1 MNIGKVIDPQTRT
14 VWIVYELPN
23 PDGLF
28 RVGMF
33 ADVHLETQ
41 VASEAV
47 AVPEEAIVM
56 DNGRPTAFVLLN
68 GENFQRR
75 ELELGVRDNGFVE
88 VKAGVEAGERVVTKG
103 AYLVKLASLSPE
115 SFSAGHA
122 H

>member
-1 MNIGKVIDPQTRT
+1 MNIGKVIDPETRT
-14 VWIVYELPN
+14 VSVVYELPN

-41 VASEAV
+41 VATETV
-47 AVPEEAIVM
+47 AIPEEAILM
-56 DNGRPTAFVLLN
+56 DSGRPTAFVLLG
-68 GENFQRR
+68 GELFQRR
-75 ELELGVRDNGFVE
+75 ELALGVRDNGFLE

-103 AYLVKLASLSPE
+103 AYLIKLAALSPE